1 MAGVVLVRPES
12 FPVFVLK
19 VVPVVPVAVF
29 SGKPVLFYGIFWL
42 GKLREVP
49 VVVAADILYVLF
61 PKRNADLEHSV
72 GVLLYEGRKV
82 KTAGNVLVL
91 HRILPFPFNKILPN
105 RLSNAVKL
113 RSSVKIVFLQELNHV
128 VVVDC
133 ISLNKKACKVPGFY
147 RKGSALRSWQN
158 VAVIQKA
165 HFWKIPVFI
174 QFYGRFLAKSRTVR
188 TL

>member
-29 SGKPVLFYGIFWL
+29 SGKPVLFYGIFRL

-82 KTAGNVLVL
+82 KATGNVLVL
-91 HRILPFPFNKILPN
+91 H
-105 RLSNAVKL
+105 
-113 RSSVKIVFLQELNHV
+113 
-128 VVVDC
+128 
-133 ISLNKKACKVPGFY
+133 
-147 RKGSALRSWQN
+147 
-158 VAVIQKA
+158 
-165 HFWKIPVFI
+165 
-174 QFYGRFLAKSRTVR
+174 
-188 TL
+188 